1 MTVSASMT
9 PAPTMFRLDDD
20 VREGMETLKDRDGI
34 PFNTQ
39 ANKAL
44 REWLE
49 RKGVLKT
56 KPAKK

>member
-1 MTVSASMT
+1 MVK
-9 PAPTMFRLDDD
+9 PPTMFRLDDD
-20 VREGMETLKDRDGI
+20 IREAMEALKELDGT

-49 RKGVLKT
+49 RKGVLKK

>member
-1 MTVSASMT
+1 MKVFGSMT
-9 PAPTMFRLDDD
+9 PAQTMFRIDDD
-20 VREGMETLKDRDGI
+20 VREGMEALKERDGI

-49 RKGVLKT
+49 RKRVLKK
-56 KPAKK
+56 KPVKK